1 MRFTLALITVAT
13 LTGAAFAQNKS
24 QDLTQLLQGNKNLT
38 EFTKLLLSY
47 GDIYANLSFQEG
59 ITVLVPNNGAFNK
72 IPYSSLGSAFENN
85 RSDVVRSV
93 LQYHILSGLHP
104 TNSYNG
110 SFSFTPTWLYDQNF
124 TNVTGGQNV
133 GGVAQAGG
141 VNVFI
146 SGLGSRSTLVE
157 KVCVPA
163 PLTTLKMKLIMPLEI
178 RTSSLTMASSTLLIL
193 S

>member
-1 MRFTLALITVAT
+1 MRSTLALITVVT

-24 QDLTQLLQGNKNLT
+24 QDLTQLLQSDKNLT

-47 GDIYANLSFQEG
+47 GDIYANLSFQQD
-59 ITVLVPNNGAFNK
+59 ITILVPNNDAFDK

-93 LQYHILSGLHP
+93 LQYHILPGLHP
-104 TNSYNG
+104 TDSYNG
-110 SFSFTPTWLYDQNF
+110 SFSFTPTWLYNETF

-146 SGLGSRSTLVE
+146 SGLGTRSTLVE
-157 KVCVPA
+157 KVCIIVA
-163 PLTTLKMKLIMPLEI
+163 HLKNSGRMELTALPMM
-178 RTSSLTMASSTLLIL
+178 
-193 S
+193 